1 MQKIHA
7 GGLEPRRPWALLYR
21 CLQATIQGESR
32 LSGRQ
37 HLKVADADDK
47 ITQQRIIVGLA
58 KPGRGIL
65 VLKIISKVYKF
76 TKNAE
81 KDKKLLKSAGLEE
94 KVKKLLNL
102 IANNPFQMPPS
113 YEKLV
118 GDLDGYYSR
127 RINLQHRL
135 VYKEINA
142 VVVHSMRS
150 HYGDN

>member
-1 MQKIHA
+1 M
-7 GGLEPRRPWALLYR
+7 W
-21 CLQATIQGESR
+21 
-32 LSGRQ
+32 
-37 HLKVADADDK
+37 
-47 ITQQRIIVGLA
+47 II
-58 KPGRGIL
+58 
-65 VLKIISKVYKF
+65 KF

-81 KDKKLLKSAGLEE
+81 KDKKLLKAAGLEE

-102 IANNPFQMPPS
+102 IASNPLQTPPS

-135 VYKEINA
+135 VYKVYKEINT
-142 VVVHSMRS
+142 VVVHSMWS